1 MPAQKTP
8 FTGPVRWLLTA
19 GFVDYLGGGLMLAFS
34 AVYFTTVVGLSVRRV
49 GLGLA
54 IGGCTAL
61 VAAVPIGA
69 LADRYGTRRT
79 MVILHV
85 LRAGAVTG
93 YLLSR
98 GWWSFVAAVTIAAT
112 ADQAVA
118 SLNQALVA
126 EQSTGPD
133 RVRVLAVY
141 RTMVNLAISIA
152 APIAGVVLDSA
163 HNRSG
168 YAPLLL
174 ANAAAYLAVAGLLLR
189 IPNRRAA
196 LRTGRRLPA
205 GVLRD
210 KRLLTLMLV
219 DTVMSLWLPL
229 INVGFPLWLTGHTD
243 APHALIGI
251 LYSADAVTCVLLQVP
266 AARFAATVPGA
277 RRAEVAAGAL
287 LAAGAIGLAAAAT
300 THRAATIAVLAA
312 GLVMIT
318 FGELVTVSAA
328 WTLSYALAPAGR
340 RGQYLST
347 FGMGRLIG
355 RQILGPLA
363 MAAVVTSGAVG
374 WAILAIAFAAAGA
387 ATLRIPFPEDPAAPA
402 TPKDAAAPRTPTA
415 QARPGSPH
423 KIITIPT
430 GHSVR
435 SSKPR
440 PDAGNRKV

>member
-1 MPAQKTP
+1 
-8 FTGPVRWLLTA
+8 
-19 GFVDYLGGGLMLAFS
+19 
-34 AVYFTTVVGLSVRRV
+34 LS
-49 GLGLA
+49 
-54 IGGCTAL
+54 
-61 VAAVPIGA
+61 
-69 LADRYGTRRT
+69 
-79 MVILHV
+79 H
-85 LRAGAVTG
+85 
-93 YLLSR
+93 
-98 GWWSFVAAVTIAAT
+98 GWWSFVASVTIAAT

-126 EQSTGPD
+126 EQSTGRD

-152 APIAGVVLDSA
+152 APIAGMVLGSA

-174 ANAAAYLAVAGLLLR
+174 ANAAAYLAVAGLLLLR
-189 IPNRRAA
+189 IPTRRAA
-196 LRTGRRLPA
+196 LRTGRRLSA
-205 GVLRD
+205 GPLGD
-210 KRLLTLMLV
+210 KRLLALMLV

-266 AARFAATVPGA
+266 AARFAATTPGA

-328 WTLSYALAPAGR
+328 WTLSYALAPVGR
-340 RGQYLST
+340 QGQYLST

-355 RQILGPLA
+355 RQVLGPLA
-363 MAAVVTSGAVG
+363 MATVVTSGAAG
-374 WAILAIAFAAAGA
+374 WAILAAAFAAAGA
-387 ATLRIPFPEDPAAPA
+387 ATLRIPFPEDPSAPA
-402 TPKDAAAPRTPTA
+402 TSQDAATARTPTA
-415 QARPGSPH
+415 PAHKAQRPSP
-423 KIITIPT
+423 
-430 GHSVR
+430 
-435 SSKPR
+435 
-440 PDAGNRKV
+440 ACYQ